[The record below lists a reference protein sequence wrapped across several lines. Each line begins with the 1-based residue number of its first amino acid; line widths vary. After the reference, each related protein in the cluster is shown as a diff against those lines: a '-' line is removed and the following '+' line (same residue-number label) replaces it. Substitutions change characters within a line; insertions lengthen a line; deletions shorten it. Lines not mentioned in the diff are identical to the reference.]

1 MATKKTK
8 TTNITN
14 TTNKN
19 VKKIAILDL
28 NNEFIKEENTYYYP
42 VGKLPGL
49 NSVIDPDGSITQE
62 FLNDMPIVDL
72 VPASYSI
79 SIINSLSNSLVKT
92 TEGLSTMLRGAFEY
106 SKGTLTTLFDGEEIN
121 LKAAVEKG
129 VGSGLIIRGGKEI
142 KTSVTNIF
150 HNGVSA
156 NSNNKKTS
164 SLYSYDDS
172 PENISNKTY
181 HKILNRYF
189 EITKGETNKKQ
200 NEVLGL
206 RIIGANDTI
215 YTDSIQN
222 SLNTNQLLNTA
233 DSMLSSLKIVQKTTN
248 FMGGLT
254 KLDYGSALSFFTSA
268 QSGVAS
274 LSGHFG
280 QTSNTA
286 IGTLANIV
294 AGKMLGVNIAFPKV
308 YENSSYTNSFNL
320 TIKLTSPTGHP
331 DDIKE
336 YIQKPILM
344 LLVAGSPISGDGIS
358 YGFPLAWK
366 VRGHGI
372 ADAKICYIE
381 NISVIRGSLDNH
393 YSDFLQPINID
404 VRVTLAPV
412 NSAFVSIFADE
423 KTTTLNDEK
432 EMVGVQTP
440 YSLSESFHANYRQ
453 NGDGKNNQPEII
465 TINL

>member
-92 TEGLSTMLRGAFEY
+92 AEGLSVALYGGALATAGFFTDSEKQKTGEIMY
-106 SKGTLTTLFDGEEIN
+106 DKGKKIL
-121 LKAAVEKG
+121 
-129 VGSGLIIRGGKEI
+129 

-381 NISVIRGSLDNH
+381 NISVIRGPLDNH

-432 EMVGVQTP
+432 EMAGVQTP

>member
-1 MATKKTK
+1 
-8 TTNITN
+8 
-14 TTNKN
+14 
-19 VKKIAILDL
+19 
-28 NNEFIKEENTYYYP
+28 
-42 VGKLPGL
+42 LPGL
-49 NSVIDPDGSITQE
+49 NSVIDPFGSITRE
-62 FLNDMPIVDL
+62 FLNDMPIIDL

-79 SIINSLSNSLVKT
+79 SLVNSLTN
-92 TEGLSTMLRGAFEY
+92 GLSTYASNLAGILANGAM
-106 SKGTLTTLFDGEEIN
+106 TLTYTGMTIFNNFQITNDLEDKDYKSASENTKEMDSASKN
-121 LKAAVEKG
+121 ADKYQEKFNEN
-129 VGSGLIIRGGKEI
+129 VKNIKDEFKKSWAGL
-142 KTSVTNIF
+142 TS
-150 HNGVSA
+150 S
-156 NSNNKKTS
+156 NSRNKKTS

-181 HKILNRYF
+181 HKILDRYF
-189 EITKGETNKKQ
+189 EIIKSKKV
-200 NEVLGL
+200 NSKINLKEVLGL

-222 SLNTNQLLNTA
+222 GLNTNQLLNTA

-248 FMGGLT
+248 LMGGLT

-268 QSGVAS
+268 QSGVANLSSS
-274 LSGHFG
+274 LG

-286 IGTLANIV
+286 IGTLANLV
-294 AGKMLGVNIAFPKV
+294 TGKMLGVNIAFPKV

-331 DDIKE
+331 DDIRE

-344 LLVAGSPISGDGIS
+344 LLVAGSPISGDGVS

-404 VRVTLAPV
+404 VRITLAPI

-423 KTTTLNDEK
+423 KTMSIDDEK
-432 EMVGVQTP
+432 NIVGVQTP
-440 YSLSESFHANYRQ
+440 YDLAESFHENYRQ
-453 NGDGKNNQPEII
+453 TIDSNDNQPEII